1 MSNLTFTYDDA
12 NQLLSETQNIV
23 ASGMGAKVVAYTYDA
38 DGNRASLTSPDA
50 SVTGYTYTARNQV
63 HEITDGTPPPLARFT
78 YDLAGRRLTKQLE
91 LDAAGVGA
99 TNTAYTYNPAGH
111 LTRLWH
117 KRADGANLLQSNYTV
132 SGFDAVQTSM
142 NWVQPGVTWTDTATY
157 DGILQLTGGGLTS
170 STGATGAQHH
180 YTYDEVGNRLTV
192 NDPAAS
198 PTAPTQRQQTALPAN
213 NLNQYSQILQSSP
226 NGPVTLSYTHD
237 TNGNLATG
245 PAAWDQS
252 GGTGSLASWTYTYD
266 AQNRLT
272 QAVSPASGVTVL
284 LGYDARNRC
293 VSRTVNGA
301 ATYLLY
307 DAWNVLEDRAADGSL
322 VARYV
327 HGPNVDE
334 LLCKTT
340 AGGTVYYHEDRLG
353 SIVALTNASGAVV
366 ERYAYTGFGQSEIR
380 NATGALLAESGHG
393 NRFRYTGREW
403 VPVLGLYDY
412 RNRYYSV
419 SLARFLGADPIGF
432 GASDANL
439 YRYVKN
445 NPSDRTD
452 PYGLFLTGCTRTDP
466 CPALRSAYKTKC
478 DTFKASAKVTIGLT
492 DRIEAIRKEVS
503 EGKMT
508 REEARVLILPLMN
521 QYRAAIEVSTR
532 DLIEVGKAAID
543 LDRAK
548 CDYESCDPRAL

>member
-1 MSNLTFTYDDA
+1 
-12 NQLLSETQNIV
+12 
-23 ASGMGAKVVAYTYDA
+23 
-38 DGNRASLTSPDA
+38 
-50 SVTGYTYTARNQV
+50 
-63 HEITDGTPPPLARFT
+63 
-78 YDLAGRRLTKQLE
+78 
-91 LDAAGVGA
+91 
-99 TNTAYTYNPAGH
+99 
-111 LTRLWH
+111 
-117 KRADGANLLQSNYTV
+117 
-132 SGFDAVQTSM
+132 
-142 NWVQPGVTWTDTATY
+142 
-157 DGILQLTGGGLTS
+157 
-170 STGATGAQHH
+170 
-180 YTYDEVGNRLTV
+180 
-192 NDPAAS
+192 
-198 PTAPTQRQQTALPAN
+198 
-213 NLNQYSQILQSSP
+213 
-226 NGPVTLSYTHD
+226 
-237 TNGNLATG
+237 
-245 PAAWDQS
+245 
-252 GGTGSLASWTYTYD
+252 
-266 AQNRLT
+266 
-272 QAVSPASGVTVL
+272 
-284 LGYDARNRC
+284 
-293 VSRTVNGA
+293 
-301 ATYLLY
+301 
-307 DAWNVLEDRAADGSL
+307 VLEDRAADGSL

-334 LLCKTT
+334 ILCKTT